1 MDGARALLLR
11 DEEGQVLGGR
21 VNLPFHTCGFYRHLE
36 RLTGG
41 RLFRGRRWGWPFLFA
56 AAGVPGLTTVISF
69 VPMGEP
75 RPVQA
80 SQPGPALK
88 PTGVPE

>member
-1 MDGARALLLR
+1 LCFIARVDGYLFFATALFF
-11 DEEGQVLGGR
+11 V
-21 VNLPFHTCGFYRHLE
+21 
-36 RLTGG
+36 
-41 RLFRGRRWGWPFLFA
+41 GWADFFETDFFADFFFDFFA
-56 AAGVPGLTTVISF
+56 ALGALAGLTTAMSF

-88 PTGVPE
+88 PTGVPV

>member
-1 MDGARALLLR
+1 LVAFFVEFFADF
-11 DEEGQVLGGR
+11 
-21 VNLPFHTCGFYRHLE
+21 LPADF
-36 RLTGG
+36 
-41 RLFRGRRWGWPFLFA
+41 FA
-56 AAGVPGLTTVISF
+56 EAVVPGLTTVISF

-88 PTGVPE
+88 PTGVPV

>member
-1 MDGARALLLR
+1 MVTAADGSPESYLDALFFVA
-11 DEEGQVLGGR
+11 GAFFGGF
-21 VNLPFHTCGFYRHLE
+21 VVDFGAGFFLPVFFELPVE
-36 RLTGG
+36 
-41 RLFRGRRWGWPFLFA
+41 PD
-56 AAGVPGLTTVISF
+56 GLTMAISF
-69 VPMGEP
+69 APMGEP